1 MSAPRGPAEADD
13 GAGRDSAADDG
24 TGTPADAVGSAD
36 AGPTP
41 SRHHVTFGI
50 GAVVVGFL
58 VGVVTL
64 ALVFALRWGPGGL
77 GIFVIALWYGLGI
90 GFVTGLPLGVVVGY
104 LLRPVRNQW
113 IHVGVFFVAF
123 AVAAFVVAVLLSPS
137 TALGDGL
144 PTALVI
150 GGAGALARASVWK
163 LVRTQ

>member
-1 MSAPRGPAEADD
+1 MIPPRGPGEPDD
-13 GAGRDSAADDG
+13 GTGRGSAADDDEG
-24 TGTPADAVGSAD
+24 TLADAFALAD
-36 AGPTP
+36 DGRTP
-41 SRHHVTFGI
+41 SRHHVTFGV

-64 ALVFALRWGPGGL
+64 ALVFALRWGSGGL

-90 GFVTGLPLGVVVGY
+90 GLVTGLPLGVVVGY

-113 IHVGVFFVAF
+113 IHVGVFFAVF
-123 AVAAFVVAVLLSPS
+123 AVAAFVVAALLSPS

-150 GGAGALARASVWK
+150 GGAGALARASVWR
-163 LVRTQ
+163 LVRTR